1 MANTYPLFEGK
12 NRMVKAE
19 SPITEYM
26 KIRRYVMTLILRA
39 GQKSVRIPTVVEL
52 AEKFGVSRPTVSKAM
67 KALTEDGF
75 IIARPRLGSFTNPSR
90 NQMLQDASSKAVI
103 GILEGD
109 GMIAHYTSYL
119 ARQHAHMMLELAKL
133 PVMMHL
139 ISLTSHKP
147 KEMIRDIEVETLD
160 LLIWIGAAENHL
172 PVIQELRKKGH
183 RILLYNSPL
192 DLPGTIRMDY
202 WTAGFRIGKKLMEE
216 GRRNLIYL
224 PAVEQQTI
232 QLEGLKKAYGESG
245 IALNENFFLRSINTC
260 FDDLEKM
267 LRFAPQIDAIFSTTP
282 SPMLFEILRKSR
294 PDYRETMSL
303 VLPDVREESPD
314 FNGYTYLHSFEQAA
328 RALADRVKRT
338 LDGEDLP
345 ADPLPVP
352 LEIKQV
358 HCNH

>member
-1 MANTYPLFEGK
+1 MK
-12 NRMVKAE
+12 KAE
-19 SPITEYM
+19 SPITEYI

-52 AEKFGVSRPTVSKAM
+52 AKKFGVSRPTVSKAM
-67 KALTEDGF
+67 KALTEDGY

-119 ARQHAHMMLELAKL
+119 ARQHAYMMLELANL
-133 PVMMHL
+133 PVMMHQL
-139 ISLTSHKP
+139 SLTSHKTD
-147 KEMIRDIEVETLD
+147 EILRDIEAETLD
-160 LLIWIGAAENHL
+160 FLIWIGAEEAHV
-172 PVIQELRKKGH
+172 PVIESLRAGGL
-183 RILLYNSPL
+183 RVLLYNSIL
-192 DLPGTIRMDY
+192 DLPGCIRMDY
-202 WTAGFRIGKKLMEE
+202 ADAGFRIGRKLIAE
-216 GRRNLIYL
+216 GRRNLVYL

-245 IALNENFFLRSINTC
+245 ITLNENFFLRSINTC
-260 FDDLEKM
+260 FDDLEKT

-294 PDYRETMSL
+294 PDYRDTMSL
-303 VLPDVREESPD
+303 ILPDVREESPD